1 MKELWCGVKKKKMK
15 ERRGEQVL
23 FECYDLTMM
32 TLYLKDWDK
41 TSLSS
46 LIFTDETSDIIKVSV
61 AVVSSYSSTKC
72 PILSCTL

>member
-1 MKELWCGVKKKKMK
+1 MK

-32 TLYLKDWDK
+32 TLYLKDWDN

-61 AVVSSYSSTKC
+61 AVVSSYSSRKC